1 MEDIFRLSPLSFT
14 SVILTLFMQTLL
26 PCFSKV
32 LTSIGEDGSHLQ
44 TRQMLSMLIL
54 MGNSVTPVLHEK
66 DEERALDDS
75 GYKVNM
81 SSFLVQAHCHFTCK
95 HGASTSLPESPTAKK
110 ARIFDSDDLEFLAE
124 AISERVSA
132 AV

>member
-75 GYKVNM
+75 GYP
-81 SSFLVQAHCHFTCK
+81 
-95 HGASTSLPESPTAKK
+95 PESPTAKK